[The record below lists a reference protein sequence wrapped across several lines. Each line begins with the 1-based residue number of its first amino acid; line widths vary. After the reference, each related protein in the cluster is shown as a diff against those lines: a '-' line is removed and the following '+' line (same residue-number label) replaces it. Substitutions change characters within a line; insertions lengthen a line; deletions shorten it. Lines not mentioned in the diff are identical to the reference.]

1 MTECYFDLDEERN
14 VKNIRKRE
22 RNDAH
27 MMIEEFMVLA
37 NEEIAK
43 WCASKKIPFLSRVHE
58 APSEEKNREIREI
71 IALS

>member
-1 MTECYFDLDEERN
+1 
-14 VKNIRKRE
+14 
-22 RNDAH
+22 

-43 WCASKKIPFLSRVHE
+43 WCAKNKIPFLSRVHE
-58 APSEEKNREIREI
+58 APSTEKDREIREI